1 MQQKRYILSGL
12 SLTQYK
18 KDLFFVFR
26 LLFNFSWRITILSLV
41 PITSFLLILFALLVS
56 WTPRFASTA
65 TSLFLLNSAIAI
77 LSIPKVFCFVKNHL
91 TRCDSTLRPVSVA
104 IPVPPPVSVVIPVPV
119 VIPAPVSGPA
129 PSSLSAPTSAA
140 PPVSPLSVPV
150 SV

>member
-56 WTPRFASTA
+56 RTPRFASTA

-77 LSIPKVFCFVKNHL
+77 LSIPKVFCSVKI
-91 TRCDSTLRPVSVA
+91 S
-104 IPVPPPVSVVIPVPV
+104 
-119 VIPAPVSGPA
+119 
-129 PSSLSAPTSAA
+129 
-140 PPVSPLSVPV
+140 
-150 SV
+150 